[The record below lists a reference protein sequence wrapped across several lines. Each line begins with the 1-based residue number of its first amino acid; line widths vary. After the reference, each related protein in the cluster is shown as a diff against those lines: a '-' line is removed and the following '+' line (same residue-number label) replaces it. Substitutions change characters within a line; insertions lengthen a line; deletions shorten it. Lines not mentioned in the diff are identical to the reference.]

1 MNAETPLPPAAA
13 PPSSADDPR
22 QRARD
27 QRGAVAEGPP
37 PTIEARNVSKWFGD
51 KVAVSDLTFSIG
63 PGVTA
68 LLGANGA
75 GKSTTL
81 KMLTGQLRPSQGQL
95 RVLGQP
101 VVDNPPLYRR
111 IGLVPEQEGL
121 YPFLSAREFVEL
133 AARLHRLPRPREAAR
148 EALRAV
154 DLLDAERR
162 SLGGFSKGMRQRVK
176 IAQALVHDPE
186 VLFLD
191 EPLTGAD
198 PRQRLALM
206 EVFTALGAAGKTVLI
221 SSHILNEV
229 ERMGSNVLVIVNG
242 KLAAEGDFHAI
253 RALMDDRPRRVRVR
267 CSDPRAVAAELVR
280 LPGTRGLQLEGEA
293 LVVETTAA
301 QEFYRM
307 VPRAAQR
314 ADARLTGIEG
324 LDEDLE
330 SVFRYL
336 VG

>member
-1 MNAETPLPPAAA
+1 MMRADPVAAPAAGQ
-13 PPSSADDPR
+13 PDRPDS
-22 QRARD
+22 
-27 QRGAVAEGPP
+27 VAASGMAA
-37 PTIEARNVSKWFGD
+37 PTIEAKAVSKWYGD
-51 KVAVSDLTFSIG
+51 KVAVSDLSFAIG

-68 LLGANGA
+68 LLGPNGA

-81 KMLTGQLRPSQGQL
+81 KMLTGQLRPSRGSV
-95 RVLGQP
+95 RVLGQQ
-101 VVDNPPLYRR
+101 VMNNPRLYRR

-121 YPFLSAREFVEL
+121 YPFLTALEFVEL
-133 AARLHRLPRPREAAR
+133 AARLHRLPRPRDAAR
-148 EALRAV
+148 AALRQV
-154 DLLDAERR
+154 EMLDAEHRT
-162 SLGGFSKGMRQRVK
+162 LGGFSKGMRQRVK
-176 IAQALVHDPE
+176 IAQALVHEPD

-206 EVFTALGAAGKTVLI
+206 EIFMQLGATGKTVLI

-229 ERMGSNVLVIVNG
+229 ERMGSNILVVVNG

-253 RALMDDRPRRVRVR
+253 RALMDDRPRRVRVE
-267 CSDPRAVAAELVR
+267 CTNPRALAAALIQ
-280 LPGTRGLQLEGEA
+280 LPATRSITLA
-293 LVVETTAA
+293 ADYLVVETAA
-301 QEFYRM
+301 ASEFYHAL
-307 VPRAAQR
+307 PRGAQQ
-314 ADARLTGIEG
+314 ARSTLLGIEG